1 MKNNGDQEGY
11 RQFVTQCVT
20 ETLESYSLNGVLNLI
35 GRLSCRV
42 PSYEALLLL
51 ITEFCND
58 INPRLCREA
67 MKALAITNA
76 VTNNGRG
83 TIPHSKDPSVTLLLE
98 DAAFIKTCGMVTDG
112 SLQVCCLSTSTGLV
126 ERFLLQTLDKK
137 QILHL
142 CYVKSDHD
150 RACELHTQGSWD
162 TGQW

>member
-1 MKNNGDQEGY
+1 MVLKCWVKAPKKFSSE
-11 RQFVTQCVT
+11 FVTQCVT

-83 TIPHSKDPSVTLLLE
+83 YIYTKVYGLLNDDDQSVLYMYMYIKLIHSLGLSGKKDSVHIYSRMTLYMC
-98 DAAFIKTCGMVTDG
+98 TCM
-112 SLQVCCLSTSTGLV
+112 
-126 ERFLLQTLDKK
+126 
-137 QILHL
+137 
-142 CYVKSDHD
+142 YM
-150 RACELHTQGSWD
+150 
-162 TGQW
+162 